1 MPELPEVETVKNQ
14 LSSLILFKPISKI
27 ETSGLALRKL
37 KIPDLSE
44 LVKDKFI
51 RIHRRN
57 KYLILESSFSFLVVH
72 LGMTGQL
79 VMVDNLPKEKHIH
92 MIIHFSNG
100 EFLYY
105 QDVRRFGQITFFK
118 KTDYSNYLDIPLF
131 QNLGF
136 EPLSEDFKYEEF
148 SKLLNNNNN
157 PAKKFLMEAK
167 YVCGIGNIYA
177 NEILFL
183 TKINPVEPIKN
194 ISEKQRKL
202 LFKTII
208 QVLKRAVELGGSSI
222 SDFVHVNGASGEMQK
237 FYKVYGKTGEPC
249 SVCYNPIS
257 RIKQYGRSTFY
268 CSHCQPLLE
277 NSKKSEK

>member
-1 MPELPEVETVKNQ
+1 MPELPEVETVKKQ
-14 LSSLILFKPISKI
+14 LSSLILSKPISKI
-27 ETSGLALRKL
+27 ETSGLALRRL
-37 KIPDLSE
+37 KIPDLSD
-44 LVKDKFI
+44 LVNEQFI
-51 RIHRRN
+51 TIYRRN
-57 KYLILESSFSFLVVH
+57 KYLILETASSFLVIH

-79 VMVDNLPKEKHIH
+79 VKVDTLPSEKHIH
-92 MIIHFSNG
+92 MIIHFKNK

-105 QDVRRFGQITFFK
+105 QDVRRFGQITLFSK
-118 KTDYSNYLDIPLF
+118 KDYPDYLTIPLF
-131 QNLGF
+131 SNLGF
-136 EPLSEDFKYEEF
+136 EPLSPEFKYSDF
-148 SKLLNNNNN
+148 SRLLDKNKN

-183 TKINPVEPIKN
+183 TKINPEEPVHN

-208 QVLKRAVELGGSSI
+208 QVLQKAVELGGSSI
-222 SDFVHVNGASGEMQK
+222 SDFIHVNGASGQMQN

-249 SVCYNPIS
+249 SVCGNPIS

-268 CSHCQPLLE
+268 CPHCQPLILPATV
-277 NSKKSEK
+277 K